1 MKKMKIMYNRIIAF
15 LFCVAFA
22 LSSCV
27 NDTMNEIQTDP
38 SQSESYAAGEVL
50 VKFTPEVAAMLE
62 EAGVVRSAVTRSGV
76 NSVDEL
82 LDLVGGFE
90 ISRVFPRDSRHEE
103 RTVRD
108 GLNLWYIVRYSNN
121 YSAEEVSRR
130 FSQLGEVQKVDINRT
145 IKRANTRKAIPLSKE
160 DMAQMARS
168 TRTLAQPFNDE
179 LYAQQWNL
187 ENDGTMFHG
196 TEFTHKV
203 DYENGDENTKKIK
216 SLAGA
221 DVQVVEA
228 WKRSTGDSSVIVAVL
243 DEGIYVEHPDLKDNI
258 WVNEA
263 EVAGNLE
270 EDKDGNGYNG
280 DKNGYNF
287 VKETGKIT
295 WDGYYDSGHGTHVA
309 GTIAAVNNNGIG
321 VSSIAGGDGSKDSGV
336 KIMVCQIFSGNVS
349 TGLYNVVRA
358 MKYAADNGAVVLQCS
373 WGYVSGAAN
382 QYEWGE
388 AGFASE
394 EAWIAGSPIEKE
406 ALDYFIH
413 NAGSP
418 NGVVEG
424 GVAVFAA
431 GNEYA
436 PMAGYPGAAEYCV
449 SVAATA
455 ADFTPAVYT
464 NYGPGTTISAPGG
477 DQDYYYDY
485 RSESGKRGLAGCIL
499 STVPYHIS
507 DTGYAAMEGT
517 SMACPHV
524 SAVVALGLSYATKL
538 RKHFKAEE
546 IREMLYAAEN
556 VTPID
561 SYMRGSKYFCRY
573 VADIGDIQPNTL
585 SLVPFKGQMGA
596 GQVNAAK
603 FLAAIGGEG
612 AGVAMHFPNVLV
624 KVGGVAAYAPAMYFV
639 DGENLTYEVTIAD
652 ASVATSAQKDGKIVF
667 SGLKSGATT
676 ASITASNG
684 ENHSFNITVRKS
696 DGWL

>member
-1 MKKMKIMYNRIIAF
+1 MRYNRIIAF
-15 LFCVAFA
+15 LICATLA
-22 LSSCV
+22 LASCV
-27 NDTMNEIQTDP
+27 QENDVEMEGSKSP
-38 SQSESYAAGEVL
+38 SVGEAYAAGEVL

-62 EAGVVRSAVTRSGV
+62 EAGVVRSNVTRSGAIG
-76 NSVDEL
+76 VDEL

-90 ISRVFPRDSRHEE
+90 LSRVFPRDERHEE

-108 GLNLWYIVRYSNN
+108 GLNLWYRVRYSND
-121 YSAEEVSRR
+121 YSVEEVSRR
-130 FSQLGEVQKVDINRT
+130 FSQLGEVQKVDVNRT
-145 IKRANTRKAIPLSKE
+145 IKRANARKAQPLSE
-160 DMAQMARS
+160 EAMAKMAAA
-168 TRTLAQPFNDE
+168 TRASENPFNDE

-187 ENDGTMFHG
+187 ANDGSMF
-196 TEFTHKV
+196 
-203 DYENGDENTKKIK
+203 TKDGNIK
-216 SLAGA
+216 SVAGA
-221 DVQVVEA
+221 DVQVAEA
-228 WKRSTGDSSVIVAVL
+228 WKKSTGDSSVIVAVL
-243 DEGIYVEHPDLKDNI
+243 DEGIYVEHPDLEANI

-263 EVAGNLE
+263 EREGNLN
-270 EDKDGNGYNG
+270 EDKDSNGYKG

-295 WDGYYDSGHGTHVA
+295 WNDYYDSGHGTHVA
-309 GTIAAVNNNGIG
+309 GTIAAVNNNSIG

-373 WGYVSGAAN
+373 WGYVSGAVHE
-382 QYEWGE
+382 YEWGE
-388 AGFASE
+388 AGYASE
-394 EAWIAGSPIEKE
+394 EEWIAGSPIEKE
-406 ALDYFIH
+406 ALDYFIN

-431 GNEYA
+431 GNECA

-455 ADFTPAVYT
+455 ADFTPATYT
-464 NYGPGTTISAPGG
+464 NYGPGTSISAPGG

-485 RSESGKRGLAGCIL
+485 YNETSKKYGEAGCIL
-499 STVPYHIS
+499 STLPYHIS
-507 DTGYAAMEGT
+507 KSGYGFMEGT

-546 IREMLYAAEN
+546 IRTMLCDAQN

-561 SYMRGSKYFCRY
+561 SYMKGYKNFYRY
-573 VADIGDIQPNTL
+573 VADIGPIQPNQIALT
-585 SLVPFKGQMGA
+585 PFKGQMGS
-596 GQVNAAK
+596 GQVNTAK
-603 FLAAIGGEG
+603 FLAAIGGEA
-612 AGVAMHFPNVLV
+612 AGVAIHFPNLTI
-624 KVGGVAAYAPAMYFV
+624 KVGGAAAVAPAIYFV
-639 DGENLTYEVTIAD
+639 NGEALTYEVTIENT
-652 ASVATSAQKDGKIVF
+652 SVATCEKKDGKLLF
-667 SGLKSGATT
+667 SGLKSGATKAT
-676 ASITASNG
+676 ITASNG
-684 ENHSFNITVRKS
+684 EKHSFNITVRKS